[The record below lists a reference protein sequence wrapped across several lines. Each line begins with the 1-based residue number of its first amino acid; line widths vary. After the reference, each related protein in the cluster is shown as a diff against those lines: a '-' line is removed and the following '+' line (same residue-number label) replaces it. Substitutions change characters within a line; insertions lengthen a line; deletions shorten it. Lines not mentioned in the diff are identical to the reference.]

1 MAEIGK
7 QLLLPEYGWKR
18 VDSAD
23 TNIKSS
29 MAAKID
35 GNSYGGSHY
44 YLNNKDDNVRFNFT
58 GTKFRLI
65 CLNQAGTAQGTAS
78 QGGEAT
84 VTLDGVTIGNF
95 ITQQSDPEAP
105 IVYKTLHYEQTGL
118 ADTEHSL
125 VISNPSGGH
134 YIWFDA
140 VDIGAYD
147 SVCAYDETHAEYKYY
162 ESLLRMVK
170 RNNRPG
176 DKFACTYTYTGAA
189 VGKFGPLGLTE
200 SSGALDSNADGSK
213 TQHFNFIFVGY
224 APDGSLKFIA
234 DRNLQSTTWETLNSA
249 GYCTMY
255 GVNSAF
261 DKYSPRIRYRLLH
274 SAVAAG
280 ESGEWDAILAE
291 GNFNKATDAA
301 SFWNTSDPS
310 WTLNVALNAAAN
322 RVIRG
327 GEAVDT
333 LGSLASTGS
342 SGFRPVLQINPIA
355 EIVHRPDEETDCPLP
370 RANDIKRILP
380 GQAISC
386 EYTAEAGKVGKFSKL
401 GQAEK
406 PLLSDLP
413 PNSPDGTFYF
423 ICVGYT
429 PGGDLK
435 LVADRNIQGNISWET
450 LNAAGYCTM
459 AGGAVNIDDTDGLRM
474 RLLGTVSQSSIDEET
489 YGEWDAIISWCNV
502 SGTVKPSDN
511 EVWNCLP
518 AKSWTLGIPNNYAA
532 NYRITRGG
540 QDKDHIL
547 LRQTVLDSNAVDAFV
562 GFRPVLLVHRES
574 RFLYLS
580 ESGACYTVTAGAF
593 AKLTDR
599 WEALTDEAKLNLFKT
614 KGNESI
620 ASPDALKTLNRFKL
634 LAYTAGKGSSVSVK
648 LAALPP
654 EQVLLPKSLFDIR
667 NLEGI
672 EKAQLQGAFSG
683 GGGCFLAATTD
694 LTRYKTYK
702 DGAWQEI
709 DASDPQAMQTDG
721 IAHGSLSSIPRSAW
735 DELTLQEEGLG
746 FACLILQ
753 NSVEDQAAPEKILL
767 TADLKGQWEM
777 AMPGSDYTYCYPSN
791 DKVRVVLKGVGDYKI
806 NYEGAADGEVETSPG
821 TPSGGGGS
829 ESDAAKIVISAT
841 QPGLGTQEEGDLWIE
856 TGNEAKK

>member
-84 VTLDGVTIGNF
+84 VTLDGVAVGNF

-147 SVCAYDETHAEYKYY
+147 SVRAYDETHAEYKYY
-162 ESLLRMVK
+162 ESLRRMVK

-176 DKFACTYTYTGAA
+176 DKFACTYIYTGTGI
-189 VGKFGPLGLTE
+189 GKFGPVELTE

-224 APDGSLKFIA
+224 APDGSLKFIV

-261 DKYSPRIRYRLLH
+261 DQYSPRIRYRLLH

-310 WTLNVALNAAAN
+310 WTLNVALDAAAN

-342 SGFRPVLQINPIA
+342 SGFRPVLQINPVA
-355 EIVHRPDEETDCPLP
+355 EIVHRPDAETVCPLP
-370 RANDIKRILP
+370 LVSNVKEILP

-386 EYTAEAGKVGKFSKL
+386 EYTAGANAFGKFARL
-401 GQAEK
+401 GRTQK
-406 PLLSDLP
+406 PLMSDLAP
-413 PNSPDGTFYF
+413 ERPDGSFHF

-429 PGGDLK
+429 PGGAKK
-435 LVADRNIQGNISWET
+435 LVADRNIQGRISWET
-450 LNAAGYCTM
+450 LNGAGLATTSGM
-459 AGGAVNIDDTDGLRM
+459 ALNIDGIDGLSM
-474 RLLGTVSQSSIDEET
+474 RLPGSLADRHVDAEKH
-489 YGEWDAIISWCNV
+489 GEWDAILSYRDFE
-502 SGTVKPSDN
+502 GTIAPSDN
-511 EVWNCLP
+511 AVWNCLNTQ
-518 AKSWTLGIPNNYAA
+518 SWTLAVPSTVDDAGTPADPVL
-532 NYRITRGG
+532 RIARGG
-540 QDKDHIL
+540 QDKDHL
-547 LRQTVLDSNAVDAFV
+547 VLRQCKYASSAVNERV
-562 GFRPVLLVHRES
+562 GFRPVLIVKNDS
-574 RFLYLS
+574 RFLYLK
-580 ESGACYTVTAGAF
+580 ESDNSCYALRGNGDTALLEKVVGKWAALSDGEKRDAF
-593 AKLTDR
+593 LAHGMCMLTQPEKLRALGKLRVLAYSLSPAGKAAAGFSAVPKDQLVKQKDLISLDAFKR
-599 WEALTDEAKLNLFKT
+599 LDKVALTAALQDEGICRVLVTLDHKAYLTFDFERRMWQAIALSDLEVVRTRGIAAERLQDIDAAAWQALT
-614 KGNESI
+614 KG
-620 ASPDALKTLNRFKL
+620 
-634 LAYTAGKGSSVSVK
+634 
-648 LAALPP
+648 
-654 EQVLLPKSLFDIR
+654 KS
-667 NLEGI
+667 
-672 EKAQLQGAFSG
+672 
-683 GGGCFLAATTD
+683 
-694 LTRYKTYK
+694 
-702 DGAWQEI
+702 
-709 DASDPQAMQTDG
+709 
-721 IAHGSLSSIPRSAW
+721 
-735 DELTLQEEGLG
+735 GLG
-746 FACLILQ
+746 FAYLVAL
-753 NSVEDQAAPEKILL
+753 EKTTDRCNLDRLAL
-767 TADLKGQWEM
+767 TVDVKGAWE
-777 AMPGSDYTYCYPSN
+777 
-791 DKVRVVLKGVGDYKI
+791 KL
-806 NYEGAADGEVETSPG
+806 
-821 TPSGGGGS
+821 
-829 ESDAAKIVISAT
+829 
-841 QPGLGTQEEGDLWIE
+841 
-856 TGNEAKK
+856 